1 MFQTTHALL
10 EKKKNRALSGFALL
24 YPTYG
29 LAQVNSPLLAP
40 KGYKFRLSSQAAQ
53 LSFNPAT
60 QKTPKKPQTQA
71 QAAQDG
77 TALNFPL

>member
-29 LAQVNSPLLAP
+29 LAQVNSPL
-40 KGYKFRLSSQAAQ
+40 
-53 LSFNPAT
+53 FNPAT
-60 QKTPKKPQTQA
+60 QKTPTKPQITS
-71 QAAQDG
+71 
-77 TALNFPL
+77 P